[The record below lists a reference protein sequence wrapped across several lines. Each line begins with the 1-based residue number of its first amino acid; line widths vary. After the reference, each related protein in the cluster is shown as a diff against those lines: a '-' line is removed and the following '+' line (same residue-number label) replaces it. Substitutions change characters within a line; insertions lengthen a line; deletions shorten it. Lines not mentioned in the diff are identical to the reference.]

1 MPKKNYKKEI
11 MRSLRMYHNP
21 FRLTEAEIERAGELL
36 DQIEAGGA
44 QWMDSLQELANL
56 LEIVPLEMHEG
67 LYEYN
72 DAVARDAA
80 RLHKPVQVYPNAPR
94 DEVMEA
100 FSDELV
106 FQRKHAMYRYLMDQ
120 LRKCEDEQ
128 EVRNHLLAF
137 WDMGERSDRSD
148 VRESVEAIL
157 GDYERKGAL
166 PKESITRQE
175 LEKTEA
181 KLIRDFER
189 PGWLLGYSIRDTERI
204 ADGLNEFKS
213 KKWGLR
219 LKSPIQDEH
228 AVNMAVRNI
237 RRLDGQFKNNLQA
250 MMALKSKN
258 ANSSYNKLLDLV
270 LADLKL
276 DKNPKEYS
284 VKEMLK
290 QNEMKDLEVL
300 RDGLIDA
307 YDAIETH
314 WVDPTSKKDA
324 ERYNCALAF
333 ARTLREM
340 EGYLNALNFRQLNH
354 FALTENGNVDFSLM
368 VVGEDGEE
376 EPLDIYRNALNRWH
390 ERKLKRMGL
399 EAESQLEEDSGS
411 VSSEEEGEEEEKEE
425 EISTSSKSEEKA
437 EDITTSSKSEEK
449 AEDITTSSKPE
460 EKAEDITTSS
470 KPEEKAEDISTSS
483 QPKAEEKA
491 VPVKPVPAVNPAPQ
505 GTQVKPTA
513 VTAAVPKAQR
523 KKATEL
529 VDGEYYPDYDLFVEA
544 KGAEGRKQ
552 INSNDPN
559 VLIDMLNT
567 MQDPLGKKYLLHRV
581 NEVRKIQNLTQHPE
595 PHRAPMVVLPPNDG
609 SIVLD
614 TKQKEKQSTGYG
626 CWSVSLATQLQ
637 YRGVDLNQRTIR
649 AFRPDTE
656 DFSQNEVFRA
666 NLDISNSIENYTEL
680 VQSVLPDTAVNN
692 LTTEIMNS
700 ADEAEK
706 YLRASVDRALRQD
719 NSPLSITCNGHYRT
733 IYGILKDPNG
743 DAAKDRLLFHD
754 PLDAENHS
762 LTVKEFVDLC
772 DINRWKR
779 KEDYKK
785 DPNYKYQYQFA
796 AAWMQDLH
804 INEQGELGGALQ
816 AQGISYQDGLLQHT
830 GESMADANT
839 YKTFNTGRLVPELP
853 LSVVTYLPKKS
864 FARLQLEHE
873 QMQQAA
879 QQEQPVQQEQPAQ
892 QLPFNENAAQEYMR
906 SLRKQADILQKSFDA
921 LTDTNTDKMWKKSSE
936 EYQVMY
942 KTFGAVKGNEKGF
955 YDALC
960 KKTPEEITTDMK
972 RLFSVTREY
981 ERAKAKRLN
990 RGSDVGEQ
998 RLNASQSA
1006 MFAMADIVKSAKTV
1020 SASCEGRLVPEFLEE
1035 LQASG
1040 RKKIDVSDLQR
1051 KVEKDNKLPK
1061 LKESRAGDWINI
1073 ELADS
1078 EKNAGTKTANKVK
1091 TL

>member
-11 MRSLRMYHNP
+11 MRSLKMYHNP

-44 QWMDSLQELANL
+44 QWMDSLQELADM

-80 RLHKPVQVYPNAPR
+80 RLHKPVQVYPDAPR
-94 DEVMEA
+94 DQVMEA

-106 FQRKHAMYRYLMDQ
+106 FQRKHAMYRYLKDQ
-120 LRKCEDEQ
+120 LQKCENEQ
-128 EVRNHLLAF
+128 EVRNQLLAF
-137 WDMGERSDRSD
+137 WDMGELSDRSD

-175 LEKTEA
+175 LEKAEA
-181 KLIRDFER
+181 KLIQDFER

-228 AVNMAVRNI
+228 AANTAVHNI
-237 RRLDGQFKNNLQA
+237 RRLDGQFKHNLQA
-250 MMALKSKN
+250 MMALKSRN

-270 LADLKL
+270 LSDLRL

-290 QNEMKDLEVL
+290 QNEMKDLGVL
-300 RDGLIDA
+300 RDALIDA

-324 ERYNCALAF
+324 ERYNCGLAF

-340 EGYLNALNFRQLNH
+340 EGYLNALNFRQLNR

-368 VVGEDGEE
+368 VDGEDGKE
-376 EPLDIYRNALNRWH
+376 EPLDLYRNALNRWH

-399 EAESQLEEDSGS
+399 KEESELEEDSRS
-411 VSSEEEGEEEEKEE
+411 VSSEEEEEKEE
-425 EISTSSKSEEKA
+425 EISTSSK
-437 EDITTSSKSEEK
+437 
-449 AEDITTSSKPE
+449 PE
-460 EKAEDITTSS
+460 EKAEDISTSS

-483 QPKAEEKA
+483 QPKAEEKT

-505 GTQVKPTA
+505 SAEVKPTA
-513 VTAAVPKAQR
+513 ATVAVPKVKR

-581 NEVRKIQNLTQHPE
+581 NEIRKIQNLTQHPE
-595 PHRAPMVVLPPNDG
+595 LHRPPMVVLPPSDG

-656 DFSQNEVFRA
+656 DFSKNEVFRA

-743 DAAKDRLLFHD
+743 DADKDRLLFHD

-879 QQEQPVQQEQPAQ
+879 QQVQPEQQVQQEQPAQQAPENAAVQ
-892 QLPFNENAAQEYMR
+892 QLPFNENAAQTYMR
-906 SLRKQADILQKSFDA
+906 SLKKQADILQKSFDA
-921 LTDTNTDKMWKKSSE
+921 LTDTNTDKMWKKSTE
-936 EYQVMY
+936 GYQVMY
-942 KTFGAVKGNEKGF
+942 KTFGAVKGNENNF
-955 YDALC
+955 YDALR
-960 KKTPEEITTDMK
+960 KKTPEELTTDMK
-972 RLFSVTREY
+972 RLFNVTREY

-1006 MFAMADIVKSAKTV
+1006 MFAMADIVKSAKAV

-1051 KVEKDNKLPK
+1051 KVEKGNKQ
-1061 LKESRAGDWINI
+1061 LKESRAGAWVNI

-1078 EKNAGTKTANKVK
+1078 EKKAGMKTENKSK